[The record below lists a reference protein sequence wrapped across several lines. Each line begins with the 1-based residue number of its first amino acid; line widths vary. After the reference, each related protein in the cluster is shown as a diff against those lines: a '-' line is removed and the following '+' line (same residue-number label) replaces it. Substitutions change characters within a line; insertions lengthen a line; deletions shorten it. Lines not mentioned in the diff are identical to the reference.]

1 MMFIVVSSG
10 RCATFFFFQAEDG
23 IRDKLVTGVQTCA
36 LPIFLG
42 DVVGKP
48 GRRAVV
54 ESVPHL
60 LATAGADFVIAN
72 CENASGGVGVDPRA
86 ASELLKAGVDVLTSG
101 NHIWAKRDIVEYLR
115 DSDVLLRP
123 LNFVAGSPGRGFT
136 VKRSRSGVEV
146 AVVNLIG
153 RVFMGNYDCPFRA
166 VDGAL
171 ETLRAR
177 ARVVLVD
184 MHGEATSEKVAMGWY
199 LDGRVSA
206 VIGSHTHVQT
216 ADERILPHGTAYLSD
231 AGMCGP
237 RDSVIGVKRE
247 LVLDRFLT
255 QMPTRFEVA
264 TGPALLQGALVDVDE
279 GSGRATAIQ
288 RIQQTVDV

>member
-1 MMFIVVSSG
+1 M
-10 RCATFFFFQAEDG
+10 R
-23 IRDKLVTGVQTCA
+23 L
-36 LPIFLG
+36 LFLG

-60 LATAGADFVIAN
+60 LTTAGADLVIAN

-86 ASELLKAGVDVLTSG
+86 ASELLEAGVDVLTSG
-101 NHIWAKRDIVEYLR
+101 NHIWAKRDIVDYLR

-123 LNFVAGSPGRGFT
+123 LNFVPGSPGRGFT
-136 VKRSRSGVEV
+136 VRRSRSGIEV
-146 AVVNLIG
+146 GVVNLIG

-166 VDGAL
+166 VDAAL
-171 ETLRAR
+171 ESLRGR
-177 ARVVLVD
+177 VRVVVVD
-184 MHGEATSEKVAMGWY
+184 MHAEATSEKVAMGWY

-216 ADERILPHGTAYLSD
+216 ADERILPEGTAYLSD

-237 RDSVIGVKRE
+237 RDSVIGVKRQ

-264 TGPALLQGALVDVDE
+264 AGPALLQGALVDVDE
-279 GSGRATAIQ
+279 ESGRARAIT
-288 RIQQTVDV
+288 RIQQTVEV

>member
-1 MMFIVVSSG
+1 M
-10 RCATFFFFQAEDG
+10 R
-23 IRDKLVTGVQTCA
+23 L
-36 LPIFLG
+36 LFLG

-54 ESVPHL
+54 EAVPHF
-60 LATAGADFVIAN
+60 LATADVDLVIAN

-123 LNFVAGSPGRGFT
+123 LNFVPGSPGRGFT
-136 VKRSRSGVEV
+136 VKRSRSGIDV

-153 RVFMGNYDCPFRA
+153 RVFMGNYECPFRA
-166 VDGAL
+166 IDAAL
-171 ETLRAR
+171 ESLRGR
-177 ARVVLVD
+177 ARVVIVD
-184 MHGEATSEKVAMGWY
+184 MHAEATSEKTAMGWY

-216 ADERILPHGTAYLSD
+216 ADERVLPDGTAYLSD

-247 LVLDRFLT
+247 LVLDRFLR
-255 QMPTRFEVA
+255 QMPVRFEVA
-264 TGPALLQGALVDVDE
+264 AGPALLQGALVDVDE
-279 GSGRATAIQ
+279 TNGRARSIV
-288 RIQQTVDV
+288 RVQQTVEV